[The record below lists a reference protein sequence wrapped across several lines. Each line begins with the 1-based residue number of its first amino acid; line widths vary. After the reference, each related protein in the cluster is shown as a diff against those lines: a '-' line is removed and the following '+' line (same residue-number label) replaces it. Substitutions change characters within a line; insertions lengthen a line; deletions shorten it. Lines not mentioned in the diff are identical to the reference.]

1 MASLEELLEL
11 PGVLLAFEFSQDGQL
26 LAHRAKVNVPQ
37 DVTALAAQFSGAVSG
52 MLNALATAY
61 SRSSSMNW
69 IPPEGWAYSGGGW
82 TVAVG
87 RCGDRWHGVFSET
100 AKIDY
105 NNLYAALVEE
115 RDASRVLPWPWTE

>member
-26 LAHRAKVNVPQ
+26 LAHRAKVNIPQ
-37 DVTALAAQFSGAVSG
+37 DVTALAAQFS
-52 MLNALATAY
+52 TAY
-61 SRSSSMNW
+61 SRSSPMNW

-87 RCGDRWHGVFSET
+87 KCGDRWHGVFSET